1 MLHKVGDYAF
11 SLLSSYQLGPS
22 EIPILFTK
30 MVFYVL
36 HKKEYTGEQQKQKK
50 IKKKYLIQYKIPE
63 WGPETLVY

>member
-50 IKKKYLIQYKIPE
+50 LKRNI
-63 WGPETLVY
+63 